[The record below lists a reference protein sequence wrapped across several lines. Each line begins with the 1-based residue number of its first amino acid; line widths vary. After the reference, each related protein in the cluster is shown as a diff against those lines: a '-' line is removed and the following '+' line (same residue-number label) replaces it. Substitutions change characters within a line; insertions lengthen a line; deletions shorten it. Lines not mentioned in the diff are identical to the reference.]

1 MLRFLRN
8 LKIWQKLGL
17 LVAFM
22 GIALGVVAYGYLQ
35 AKNADIEKNNIEL
48 ASLEYLKSARQLVE
62 HLPRRRGTL
71 SIILNGDQSES
82 LKQTVRE
89 LDALVDEDF
98 KGMEAAD
105 AKFGATLKTTEPI
118 KTFKQ
123 RWQTLKTASLQMQ
136 PRESF
141 EQHTALIRDFLG
153 FLADLADTAELNI
166 DPHLDSFHMGQALT
180 KSLPKA
186 AEILGALRGRSSGV
200 AAAKQLSED
209 NKLDLISDRA
219 IFQDSIDS
227 INRDIRVAVQYSP
240 GEWDAQLM
248 PPLKNLNTLTSSYL
262 KTLDTR
268 IIKAQTIDIPPQELF
283 GEGTKTLEAYFQLY
297 DATITSI
304 NTDMMH
310 HYVEWRRDRQI
321 AIAVIILGFG
331 LALLLAGFITR
342 SITNQVN
349 EMTSLFGQ
357 IGIGNFEARAT
368 ILSEDE
374 LGQTSTNL
382 NAMLDNVLTLIQ
394 SQEEREQIQHSIMKL
409 LDEISGVAEGDL
421 TQEAEVTAEMT
432 GAIADSF
439 NFMIGEL
446 RRIISNVQ
454 EVTVNVSA
462 AATEVQS
469 TTEHLAEGSEAQAVQ
484 IVDTSAAIEE
494 MAASIQQVSENAVL
508 SATVSEQARVNAKQ
522 GSEAVQKTI
531 YGMNGIRQQVQETAK
546 RIKRLG
552 ESSQEIG
559 EIVQLISD
567 IADRTSILALNA
579 SIQAA
584 MAGEAGRGF
593 AVVAG
598 EVERLAER
606 SAEATKRISTLIKTI
621 QSETNEAVAAMETTT
636 REVVV
641 GSEVANE
648 AGKSLVE
655 IETVSN
661 RLAEL
666 MQSISMATKQQARGS
681 ESVAKAMG
689 DISDITQQT
698 AAGTKQAAVSIR
710 KLSELADNLRVSVST
725 FKLPSNGHG
734 SAY

>member
-17 LVAFM
+17 LVLVFGAALLIM
-22 GIALGVVAYGYLQ
+22 GGLYLRTLNDNL
-35 AKNADIEKNNIEL
+35 ATFNSKAAGSEYLIPASNLARNAARYRGSL
-48 ASLEYLKSARQLVE
+48 ASFLGGKKEFQIKYQEAQQAVETDLKAIESLIASDGDQFKKVDRFRQLKQKWE
-62 HLPRRRGTL
+62 TL
-71 SIILNGDQSES
+71 
-82 LKQTVRE
+82 KATQTQ
-89 LDALVDEDF
+89 
-98 KGMEAAD
+98 MEA
-105 AKFGATLKTTEPI
+105 
-118 KTFKQ
+118 
-123 RWQTLKTASLQMQ
+123 
-136 PRESF
+136 RESF
-141 EQHTALIRDFLG
+141 EQNTELISDVLLFIGEIGDASKISLDPEFGTYYLGRSVLEELPTIVEAL
-153 FLADLADTAELNI
+153 
-166 DPHLDSFHMGQALT
+166 GQ
-180 KSLPKA
+180 
-186 AEILGALRGRSSGV
+186 LRGRGASLISL
-200 AAAKQLSED
+200 KQLTPEDKQRLLSLFSDLQGGNQRLKRNVKTAFQKDPTISDSITPLLKDSEAPFQ
-209 NKLDLISDRA
+209 KFSALVTTLISSTSET
-219 IFQDSIDS
+219 ITIDP
-227 INRDIRVAVQYSP
+227 VQYFDTGTAAIDQFVPISSATTTLLN
-240 GEWDAQLM
+240 ET
-248 PPLKNLNTLTSSYL
+248 LKIRQKQVNQSRN
-262 KTLDTR
+262 
-268 IIKAQTIDIPPQELF
+268 ITIGIMVVGLVF
-283 GEGTKTLEAYFQLY
+283 GFLLAFFI
-297 DATITSI
+297 ARTITRQVTSI
-304 NTDMMH
+304 S
-310 HYVEWRRDRQI
+310 Q
-321 AIAVIILGFG
+321 
-331 LALLLAGFITR
+331 
-342 SITNQVN
+342 
-349 EMTSLFGQ
+349 LFNA
-357 IGIGNFEARAT
+357 IGIGDFDTRAEVY
-368 ILSEDE
+368 SEDE
-374 LGQTSTNL
+374 LGQMTTSL
-382 NAMLDNVLTLIQ
+382 NAMLENILSLIQ
-394 SQEEREQIQHSIMKL
+394 SQEEREQIQNSIMKL
-409 LDEISGVAEGDL
+409 LDEIAGVAEGDL

-508 SATVSEQARVNAKQ
+508 SARVSEQARVNAKQ

>member
-1 MLRFLRN
+1 
-8 LKIWQKLGL
+8 
-17 LVAFM
+17 
-22 GIALGVVAYGYLQ
+22 
-35 AKNADIEKNNIEL
+35 
-48 ASLEYLKSARQLVE
+48 
-62 HLPRRRGTL
+62 
-71 SIILNGDQSES
+71 
-82 LKQTVRE
+82 
-89 LDALVDEDF
+89 
-98 KGMEAAD
+98 
-105 AKFGATLKTTEPI
+105 
-118 KTFKQ
+118 
-123 RWQTLKTASLQMQ
+123 
-136 PRESF
+136 
-141 EQHTALIRDFLG
+141 
-153 FLADLADTAELNI
+153 
-166 DPHLDSFHMGQALT
+166 
-180 KSLPKA
+180 
-186 AEILGALRGRSSGV
+186 
-200 AAAKQLSED
+200 
-209 NKLDLISDRA
+209 
-219 IFQDSIDS
+219 SIDS
-227 INRDIRVAVQYSP
+227 INRDITVAIQYSP
-240 GEWDAQLM
+240 QEWEAQLSS
-248 PPLKNLNTLTSSYL
+248 PLKNLNSLTSSYL

-297 DATITSI
+297 DATLKSI
-304 NTDMMH
+304 NTDMMN

-321 AIAVIILGFG
+321 AIGVIILGFG

-357 IGIGNFEARAT
+357 IGIGNFEARAA

-689 DISDITQQT
+689 DISDIPQQT

-734 SAY
+734 STY